1 MKKCGR
7 LFLWI
12 FLFLSFLISFLF
24 AAASELIP
32 EEKEWLSRGSRLER
46 EGWIYLHLEG
56 KPFERGFQHGYLLAR
71 EIEKAI
77 KVERHMVYWTSTRD
91 FNFFAEVTKRL
102 FDLELDPE
110 LKAELRGMAAG
121 MEKAGV
127 DSIGY
132 SEILAHNAFTEIYWY
147 WWPWAKKAIPA
158 RLPPPEPVGCS
169 AFIATGSY
177 TADSGIVMAHN
188 SWVDYAMGGSFNVI
202 MDLQPEKGHRILM
215 QTLAG
220 NIHSVSDFFVSSSG
234 IIGTETTIADFTGTY
249 DTTGTAEFARVR
261 LAMQYAGS
269 IDEWAKTMIDRNSGG
284 YANSWLLGDIRTG
297 EIARLELGTKFYRLE
312 KKKDGYFIGA
322 NIAEDHGVLFNETG
336 TNFSDVRSSNVAR
349 KISWQ
354 RLMKI
359 YQGRINIDLAKE
371 MLADHYDAYLGRDYP
386 GPRSI
391 CGHNELAD
399 GIICPLSSRVPFF
412 PSGALDGKVV
422 DKKMAEKLSFL
433 ARWGSSCGRPF
444 QAEQFLAEHP
454 QYEWLRG
461 FMDDRP
467 ARNWTQFGKKE

>member
-1 MKKCGR
+1 
-7 LFLWI
+7 
-12 FLFLSFLISFLF
+12 
-24 AAASELIP
+24 
-32 EEKEWLSRGSRLER
+32 
-46 EGWIYLHLEG
+46 
-56 KPFERGFQHGYLLAR
+56 
-71 EIEKAI
+71 
-77 KVERHMVYWTSTRD
+77 
-91 FNFFAEVTKRL
+91 
-102 FDLELDPE
+102 
-110 LKAELRGMAAG
+110 
-121 MEKAGV
+121 
-127 DSIGY
+127 
-132 SEILAHNAFTEIYWY
+132 
-147 WWPWAKKAIPA
+147 
-158 RLPPPEPVGCS
+158 
-169 AFIATGSY
+169 
-177 TADSGIVMAHN
+177 MAHN

-202 MDLQPEKGHRILM
+202 MDLQPEKGYRILM